1 MNGPF
6 KVFVRFDCPG
16 GGDGELNLTV
26 CNWSND
32 ARYFRR
38 LATYSNYLNE
48 LQDSSRARFTPGALK
63 WVRACRNLESLKKES
78 EMMIQLVKVRQ
89 GWIGLLAMFVSFF
102 TLAPMVAPL
111 LAQTTI
117 LGELT
122 FKGASKVEKT
132 SGVWIDGKY
141 VGYMSELWGPKRI
154 LLIPGDHDL
163 AVRQAGYKDFTETLT
178 VEPKELLLVPV
189 KMQKETN
196 DTWPSVTAQLKVDVQ
211 PDRAAVFVDNR
222 FLGHA
227 GELGGAF
234 HSMLLSPGTHR
245 IKVELPG
252 YQSFETDVTLVAGQ
266 KSLLKTSLAK
276 GSIHQ
281 ADALIDEP
289 NNSGRDK

>member
-1 MNGPF
+1 
-6 KVFVRFDCPG
+6 
-16 GGDGELNLTV
+16 
-26 CNWSND
+26 
-32 ARYFRR
+32 
-38 LATYSNYLNE
+38 
-48 LQDSSRARFTPGALK
+48 
-63 WVRACRNLESLKKES
+63 
-78 EMMIQLVKVRQ
+78 
-89 GWIGLLAMFVSFF
+89 
-102 TLAPMVAPL
+102 MVAPL
-111 LAQTTI
+111 LAQTTV
-117 LGELT
+117 LGELE
-122 FKGASKVEKT
+122 FQGASQVEKT
-132 SGVWIDGKY
+132 SGVWIDGQY
-141 VGYMSELWGPKRI
+141 VGYLGELKGPKRI

-163 AVRQAGYKDFTETLT
+163 AVRQAGYQDFTETLT

-266 KSLLKTSLAK
+266 KSVVKTSLAK
-276 GSIHQ
+276 GSIRQ
-281 ADALIDEP
+281 ADSLIDQAA
-289 NNSGRDK
+289 NTSHDK

>member
-1 MNGPF
+1 MLSKLAKIQRRWIVGLPILASYF
-6 KVFVRFDCPG
+6 IVF
-16 GGDGELNLTV
+16 LM
-26 CNWSND
+26 
-32 ARYFRR
+32 A
-38 LATYSNYLNE
+38 
-48 LQDSSRARFTPGALK
+48 
-63 WVRACRNLESLKKES
+63 
-78 EMMIQLVKVRQ
+78 
-89 GWIGLLAMFVSFF
+89 
-102 TLAPMVAPL
+102 APL
-111 LAQTTI
+111 MAQTTV

-141 VGYMSELWGPKRI
+141 VGYLGELWGPKRI
-154 LLIPGDHDL
+154 LLIPGDHEL

-189 KMQKETN
+189 KMQKETS
-196 DTWPSVTAQLKVDVQ
+196 DTWPSVTAELKVDVS

-234 HSMLLSPGTHR
+234 HSMLLSPGTHK

-266 KSLLKTSLAK
+266 KSVVKTNLAK

-281 ADALIDEP
+281 ADALIDES
-289 NNSGRDK
+289 NNPANRGK

>member
-1 MNGPF
+1 M
-6 KVFVRFDCPG
+6 
-16 GGDGELNLTV
+16 LT
-26 CNWSND
+26 
-32 ARYFRR
+32 
-38 LATYSNYLNE
+38 
-48 LQDSSRARFTPGALK
+48 Q
-63 WVRACRNLESLKKES
+63 LENH
-78 EMMIQLVKVRQ
+78 RQ
-89 GWIGLLAMFVSFF
+89 RWIGVLAVLVAFF
-102 TLAPMVAPL
+102 TFNSMITPL
-111 LAQTTI
+111 SAQTTI

-141 VGYMSELWGPKRI
+141 VGYLGELWGPKRI

-163 AVRQAGYKDFTETLT
+163 TVRQAGYKDFTEQLT

-189 KMQKETN
+189 RMQKDTS
-196 DTWPSVTAQLKVDVQ
+196 DTWPSVTAELKVDVN

-266 KSLLKTSLAK
+266 KSVVKTNLAK

-281 ADALIDEP
+281 ADALIDEA
-289 NNSGRDK
+289 NNSGHDK

>member
-1 MNGPF
+1 MFAEP
-6 KVFVRFDCPG
+6 
-16 GGDGELNLTV
+16 
-26 CNWSND
+26 
-32 ARYFRR
+32 
-38 LATYSNYLNE
+38 
-48 LQDSSRARFTPGALK
+48 
-63 WVRACRNLESLKKES
+63 
-78 EMMIQLVKVRQ
+78 VKSKPRWMGVLS
-89 GWIGLLAMFVSFF
+89 LLASYFSFSPIS
-102 TLAPMVAPL
+102 APV
-111 LAQTTI
+111 LAQTAV

-141 VGYMSELWGPKRI
+141 VGYLGELWGPKRI
-154 LLIPGDHDL
+154 LLIPGDHEL

-196 DTWPSVTAQLKVDVQ
+196 DTWPSVTSEVKVDVQ
-211 PDRAAVFVDNR
+211 PDRAAVFVDGR

-227 GELGGAF
+227 GELGGTF

-252 YQSFETDVTLVAGQ
+252 YQTFETDVTVVAGQ
-266 KSLLKTSLAK
+266 KSVVKTNLAK

-281 ADALIDEP
+281 ADALIDQD
-289 NNSGRDK
+289 NNSSGHDK

>member
-1 MNGPF
+1 M
-6 KVFVRFDCPG
+6 
-16 GGDGELNLTV
+16 
-26 CNWSND
+26 
-32 ARYFRR
+32 
-38 LATYSNYLNE
+38 
-48 LQDSSRARFTPGALK
+48 GA
-63 WVRACRNLESLKKES
+63 VA
-78 EMMIQLVKVRQ
+78 IV
-89 GWIGLLAMFVSFF
+89 VSYF
-102 TLAPMVAPL
+102 TLTPMVAPL

-141 VGYMSELWGPKRI
+141 VGYLGELWGPKRI
-154 LLIPGDHDL
+154 LLIPGDHEL
-163 AVRQAGYKDFTETLT
+163 AVRQAGYKDFKETLT
-178 VEPKELLLVPV
+178 VEPKELLQVPV
-189 KMQKETN
+189 KMEKETS
-196 DTWPSVTAQLKVDVQ
+196 DKWPTVTAQLKVDVQ
-211 PDRAAVFVDNR
+211 PDRAAVFVDDR

-266 KSLLKTSLAK
+266 KSVVKTSLAK

-281 ADALIDEP
+281 ADALIDQAA
-289 NNSGRDK
+289 NTTHDK

>member
-1 MNGPF
+1 MLPKLVMNQ
-6 KVFVRFDCPG
+6 
-16 GGDGELNLTV
+16 
-26 CNWSND
+26 
-32 ARYFRR
+32 RR
-38 LATYSNYLNE
+38 
-48 LQDSSRARFTPGALK
+48 
-63 WVRACRNLESLKKES
+63 
-78 EMMIQLVKVRQ
+78 
-89 GWIGLLAMFVSFF
+89 WIGGFAILASFF
-102 TLAPMVAPL
+102 TVFSMAAPL
-111 LAQTTI
+111 MAQTTV

-141 VGYMSELWGPKRI
+141 VGYLGELWGPKRI
-154 LLIPGDHDL
+154 LLIPGDHEL

-189 KMQKETN
+189 KMQKETS
-196 DTWPSVTAQLKVDVQ
+196 DTWPSVTAELKVDVS

-234 HSMLLSPGTHR
+234 HSMLLSPGTHK

-266 KSLLKTSLAK
+266 KSVVKTNLAK

-281 ADALIDEP
+281 ADALIDES
-289 NNSGRDK
+289 NNPANRGK

>member
-1 MNGPF
+1 METGVLRTNHIALL
-6 KVFVRFDCPG
+6 R
-16 GGDGELNLTV
+16 GDPRWISEKERPMLTKLAKH
-26 CNWSND
+26 NP
-32 ARYFRR
+32 RR
-38 LATYSNYLNE
+38 IN
-48 LQDSSRARFTPGALK
+48 
-63 WVRACRNLESLKKES
+63 
-78 EMMIQLVKVRQ
+78 
-89 GWIGLLAMFVSFF
+89 LLAILVSYF
-102 TLAPMVAPL
+102 TVIPMATPL
-111 LAQTTI
+111 LAQTTV

-141 VGYMSELWGPKRI
+141 VGYLGELWGPKRI

-163 AVRQAGYKDFTETLT
+163 VVRQAGYQDFAEKLT

-189 KMQKETN
+189 KMQKATN
-196 DTWPSVTAQLKVDVQ
+196 DTWPTVTAELKVDVN
-211 PDRAAVFVDNR
+211 PDRAAVFVDDR

-234 HSMLLSPGTHR
+234 HSMLISPGTHR

-266 KSLLKTSLAK
+266 KSVVKTNLSK

-281 ADALIDEP
+281 ADALINQA
-289 NNSGRDK
+289 NNTDHNK

>member
-1 MNGPF
+1 M
-6 KVFVRFDCPG
+6 
-16 GGDGELNLTV
+16 L
-26 CNWSND
+26 
-32 ARYFRR
+32 
-38 LATYSNYLNE
+38 
-48 LQDSSRARFTPGALK
+48 
-63 WVRACRNLESLKKES
+63 
-78 EMMIQLVKVRQ
+78 IQLVKVKQ
-89 GWIGLLAMFVSFF
+89 GGIGPLAMLVSYF
-102 TLAPMVAPL
+102 TLTLMVAPL
-111 LAQTTI
+111 MAQTTV

-141 VGYMSELWGPKRI
+141 VGYLSELWGPKRI
-154 LLIPGDHDL
+154 LLIPGDHEL
-163 AVRQAGYKDFTETLT
+163 AIRQAGYKDFTETLT

-189 KMQKETN
+189 KMEKETS

-211 PDRAAVFVDNR
+211 PDRAAVFVDDR

-234 HSMLLSPGTHR
+234 HSMLLSPGTHK

-266 KSLLKTSLAK
+266 KSVVKTNLAK

-281 ADALIDEP
+281 ADPLIVED